1 MPGVFMVASRPGKVY
16 NRKRIQIPL
25 RRFDDLKRLRSPA
38 RTAMILLLAAICA
51 LPGGCTA
58 PAPREDA
65 ARKADVQ
72 VLLDGAAWDGQPV
85 SPGAEGL
92 RVYVTL
98 DGAALIDVPFAE
110 VHTLDIIQ
118 PDGAENAI
126 RLTGDAVFMER
137 ANCQNQDCVQMGEV
151 TEDNL
156 ELRVLGGF
164 IVCLP
169 HRLSVEV
176 RGD

>member
-1 MPGVFMVASRPGKVY
+1 M
-16 NRKRIQIPL
+16 
-25 RRFDDLKRLRSPA
+25 RLRSLSRA
-38 RTAMILLLAAICA
+38 ALVLLLAGACA
-51 LPGGCTA
+51 LLGGC
-58 PAPREDA
+58 A
-65 ARKADVQ
+65 ARNGATPAQGGVS

-85 SPGAEGL
+85 SPGAEGP

-98 DGAALIDVPFAE
+98 DGAALIDVPFTEA
-110 VHTLDIIQ
+110 HTLDIVQ
-118 PDGAENAI
+118 PDGAENAV
-126 RLTGDAVFMER
+126 RLTGDAVFMEK

-151 TEDNL
+151 TEENM

-176 RGD
+176 RGE